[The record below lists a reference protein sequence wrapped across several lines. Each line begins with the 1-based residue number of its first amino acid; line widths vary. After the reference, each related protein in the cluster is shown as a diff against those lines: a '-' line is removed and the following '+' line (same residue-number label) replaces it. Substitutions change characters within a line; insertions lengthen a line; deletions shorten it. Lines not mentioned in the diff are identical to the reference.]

1 MPTLG
6 VNHVS
11 VSAVDI
17 DESVRFYRDLF
28 GLDPIPTPNFGCP
41 VQWLQLGRNQL
52 HIFMRPD
59 SPPTWHHVAFTVDDF
74 DDVYQSAERRG
85 AFDRATFG
93 HHLYELPGDVA
104 QLYLRDPAGNLIEVD
119 APDASHLAE
128 TTRREMR
135 VLADLL
141 PQSEENMQAT
151 LFHDAARQV
160 PVG

>member
-17 DESVRFYRDLF
+17 DASVRFYRELF
-28 GLDPIPTPNFGCP
+28 GLEPIPTPNFGFP
-41 VQWLQLGRNQL
+41 VQWLRLGPNQL
-52 HIFMRPD
+52 HIFERPD
-59 SPPTWHHVAFTVDDF
+59 PAPTWHHVAFSVDDF
-74 DDVYQSAERRG
+74 DDVYERAERRG
-85 AFDRATFG
+85 AFDRKTFR

-104 QLYLRDPAGNLIEVD
+104 QLYLRDPAGNLVEVD

-135 VLADLL
+135 ALADDFR
-141 PQSEENMQAT
+141 QNEENMQAT
-151 LFHDAARQV
+151 LFHDAVRQV
-160 PVG
+160 AAG